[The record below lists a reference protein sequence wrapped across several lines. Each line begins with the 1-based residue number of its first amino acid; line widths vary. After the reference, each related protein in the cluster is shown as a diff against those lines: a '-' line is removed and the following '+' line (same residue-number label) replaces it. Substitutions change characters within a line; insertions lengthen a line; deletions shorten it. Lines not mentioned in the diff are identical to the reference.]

1 MLFSIVRKGG
11 SWVIISKVLN
21 NNVVIALTD
30 EDSEIVLMGTGLG
43 FQKKPGSKIDPKKI
57 QKRFELKG
65 ELDSLRVEE
74 MMSEIPEN
82 IIEMSYRILKKSKE
96 ILNKEMNETAFL
108 SFADHLFTA
117 IQRSEKN
124 IQIKNFLLWDIKRF
138 FPKELEIAR
147 EGIKWVN
154 DEMNTELSD
163 DEAGF
168 LTLHIVN
175 AEIDNSSE
183 DAIKLTQ
190 LIEEILTTIKYTL
203 KINFIEQDIY
213 FQRFIT
219 HLRFFSERVLRTNTQ
234 LEEQEVENDLYMM
247 ITTKY
252 PEAFIATKKVA
263 ELLNNRWHYEMSK
276 DEQIYITIHLARII
290 DKSRN

>member
-1 MLFSIVRKGG
+1 MV
-11 SWVIISKVLN
+11 ISKVLN
-21 NNVVIALTD
+21 NNVVIALKDDRT
-30 EDSEIVLMGTGLG
+30 ELVLMGTGLG
-43 FQKKPGSKIDPKKI
+43 FQKKVGNHIDDEKI
-57 QKRFELKG
+57 QKTFELKG
-65 ELDSLRVEE
+65 DLDSLRVEE
-74 MMSEIPEN
+74 MLSEIPED

-96 ILNKEMNETAFL
+96 KLNKEMNETAFL
-108 SFADHLFTA
+108 SFADHLHTA

-124 IQIKNFLLWDIKRF
+124 IQLKNFLLWDIKRF
-138 FPKELEIAR
+138 FPKELAIAQ
-147 EGIKWVN
+147 EGIRWVN
-154 DEMNTELSD
+154 EEMNTNLSE

-203 KINFIEQDIY
+203 KINFVEQDIY

-219 HLRFFSERVLRTNTQ
+219 HLRFFSERVIRASNGEH
-234 LEEQEVENDLYMM
+234 EEDNRVESELFEL

-252 PEAFIATKKVA
+252 KEAYIATKKVV
-263 ELLNNRWHYEMSK
+263 ELLANRWNYEVSP
-276 DEQIYITIHLARII
+276 DEQVYITIHLARIM
-290 DKSRN
+290 DKSKN

>member
-1 MLFSIVRKGG
+1 MV
-11 SWVIISKVLN
+11 ISKVLN
-21 NNVVIALTD
+21 NNVVIALKDDGT
-30 EDSEIVLMGTGLG
+30 ELVLMGTGLG
-43 FQKKPGSKIDPKKI
+43 FQKKVGSHIDDEKI
-57 QKRFELKG
+57 QKTFELKG
-65 ELDSLRVEE
+65 DLDSLRVEE
-74 MMSEIPEN
+74 MLSEIPED

-96 ILNKEMNETAFL
+96 KLNKEMNETAFL
-108 SFADHLFTA
+108 SFADHLHTA

-124 IQIKNFLLWDIKRF
+124 IQLKNFLLWDIKRF
-138 FPKELEIAR
+138 FPKELAIAQ
-147 EGIKWVN
+147 EGIRWVN
-154 DEMNTELSD
+154 EEMNTNLSE

-203 KINFIEQDIY
+203 KINFVEQDIY

-219 HLRFFSERVLRTNTQ
+219 HLRFFSERVIRVSNGEH
-234 LEEQEVENDLYMM
+234 EEDNRVESELFEL

-252 PEAFIATKKVA
+252 KEAYIATKKVV
-263 ELLNNRWHYEMSK
+263 ELLANRWNYEVSP
-276 DEQIYITIHLARII
+276 DEQVYITIHLARIM
-290 DKSRN
+290 DKSKN

>member
-1 MLFSIVRKGG
+1 M
-11 SWVIISKVLN
+11 LN
-21 NNVVIALTD
+21 NNVVIALKDDGT
-30 EDSEIVLMGTGLG
+30 ELVLMGTGLG
-43 FQKKPGSKIDPKKI
+43 FQKKVGNHIDDEKI
-57 QKRFELKG
+57 QKTFELKG
-65 ELDSLRVEE
+65 DLDSLRVEE
-74 MMSEIPEN
+74 MLSEIPED

-96 ILNKEMNETAFL
+96 KLNKEMNETAFL
-108 SFADHLFTA
+108 SFADHLHTA

-124 IQIKNFLLWDIKRF
+124 IQLKNFLLWDIKRF
-138 FPKELEIAR
+138 FPKELAIAQ
-147 EGIKWVN
+147 EGIRWVN
-154 DEMNTELSD
+154 EEMNTNLSE

-203 KINFIEQDIY
+203 KINFVEQDIY

-219 HLRFFSERVLRTNTQ
+219 HLRFFSERVIRASNGEH
-234 LEEQEVENDLYMM
+234 EEDNRVESELFEL

-252 PEAFIATKKVA
+252 KEAYIATKKVV
-263 ELLNNRWHYEMSK
+263 ELLANRWNYEVSP
-276 DEQIYITIHLARII
+276 DEQVYITIHLARIM
-290 DKSRN
+290 DKSKN

>member
-1 MLFSIVRKGG
+1 MV
-11 SWVIISKVLN
+11 ISKVLN
-21 NNVVIALTD
+21 NNVVIALKDDGT
-30 EDSEIVLMGTGLG
+30 ELVLMGTGIG
-43 FQKKPGSKIDPKKI
+43 FQKKVGNHIDDEKI
-57 QKRFELKG
+57 QKTFELKG
-65 ELDSLRVEE
+65 DLDSLRVEE
-74 MMSEIPEN
+74 MLSEIPED

-96 ILNKEMNETAFL
+96 KLNKEMNETAFL
-108 SFADHLFTA
+108 SFADHLHTA

-124 IQIKNFLLWDIKRF
+124 IQLKNFLLWDIKRF
-138 FPKELEIAR
+138 FPKELAIAQ
-147 EGIKWVN
+147 EGIRWVN
-154 DEMNTELSD
+154 EEMNTNLSE

-203 KINFIEQDIY
+203 KINFVEQDIY

-219 HLRFFSERVLRTNTQ
+219 HLRFFSASVIRASNGEH
-234 LEEQEVENDLYMM
+234 EEDYRAEPESFEL

-252 PEAFIATKKVA
+252 KEAYIATKKVV
-263 ELLNNRWHYEMSK
+263 ELLANRWNYEVSP
-276 DEQIYITIHLARII
+276 DEQVYITIHLARIM
-290 DKSRN
+290 DKSKN

>member
-1 MLFSIVRKGG
+1 MV
-11 SWVIISKVLN
+11 ISKVLN
-21 NNVVIALTD
+21 NNVVIALKDDGT
-30 EDSEIVLMGTGLG
+30 ELVLMGTGLG
-43 FQKKPGSKIDPKKI
+43 FQKKTGSHIDDEKI

-65 ELDSLRVEE
+65 DLDSLRVEE
-74 MMSEIPEN
+74 MLSEIPEDV
-82 IIEMSYRILKKSKE
+82 IEMSYRILKKSKE
-96 ILNKEMNETAFL
+96 KLNKEMNETAFL
-108 SFADHLFTA
+108 SFADHLHTA

-124 IQIKNFLLWDIKRF
+124 IQLKNFLLWDIKRF
-138 FPKELEIAR
+138 FPKELAIAQ
-147 EGIKWVN
+147 EGIRWVN
-154 DEMNTELSD
+154 EEMNTNLSE

-203 KINFIEQDIY
+203 KINFVEQDIY

-219 HLRFFSERVLRTNTQ
+219 HLRFFSERVIRASNGEH
-234 LEEQEVENDLYMM
+234 EEDNRVESELFEL

-252 PEAFIATKKVA
+252 KEAYIATKKVV
-263 ELLNNRWHYEMSK
+263 ELLANRWNYEVSP
-276 DEQIYITIHLARII
+276 DEQVYITIHLARIM
-290 DKSRN
+290 DKSKN

>member
-1 MLFSIVRKGG
+1 MV
-11 SWVIISKVLN
+11 ISKVLN
-21 NNVVIALTD
+21 NNVVIALKDDGT
-30 EDSEIVLMGTGLG
+30 ELVLMGTGLG
-43 FQKKPGSKIDPKKI
+43 FQKKVGNHIDNEKI
-57 QKRFELKG
+57 QKTFELKG
-65 ELDSLRVEE
+65 DLDSLRVEE
-74 MMSEIPEN
+74 MLSEIPED

-96 ILNKEMNETAFL
+96 KLNKEMNETAFL
-108 SFADHLFTA
+108 SFADHLHTA

-124 IQIKNFLLWDIKRF
+124 IQLKNFLLWDIKRF
-138 FPKELEIAR
+138 FPKELAIAQ
-147 EGIKWVN
+147 EGIRWVN
-154 DEMNTELSD
+154 EEMNTNLSE

-203 KINFIEQDIY
+203 KINFVEQDIY

-219 HLRFFSERVLRTNTQ
+219 HLRFFSERVIRASNGEH
-234 LEEQEVENDLYMM
+234 EEDNRVESELFEL

-252 PEAFIATKKVA
+252 KEAYIATKKVV
-263 ELLNNRWHYEMSK
+263 ELLANRWNYEVSP
-276 DEQIYITIHLARII
+276 DEQVYITIHLARIM
-290 DKSRN
+290 DKSKN

>member
-1 MLFSIVRKGG
+1 MV
-11 SWVIISKVLN
+11 ISKVLN
-21 NNVVIALTD
+21 NNVVIALKDDGT
-30 EDSEIVLMGTGLG
+30 ELVLMGTGLG
-43 FQKKPGSKIDPKKI
+43 FQKKVGNHIDDEKI
-57 QKRFELKG
+57 QKTFELKG
-65 ELDSLRVEE
+65 DLDSLRVEE
-74 MMSEIPEN
+74 MLSEIPED

-96 ILNKEMNETAFL
+96 KLNKEMNETAFL
-108 SFADHLFTA
+108 SFADHLHTA

-124 IQIKNFLLWDIKRF
+124 IQLKNFLLWDIKRF
-138 FPKELEIAR
+138 FPKELAIAQ
-147 EGIKWVN
+147 EGIRWVN
-154 DEMNTELSD
+154 EEMNTNLSE

-203 KINFIEQDIY
+203 KINFVEQDIY

-219 HLRFFSERVLRTNTQ
+219 HLRFFSERVIRASNGEH
-234 LEEQEVENDLYMM
+234 EEDNRVESELFEL

-252 PEAFIATKKVA
+252 KEAYIATKKVV
-263 ELLNNRWHYEMSK
+263 ELLANRWNYEVSP
-276 DEQIYITIHLARII
+276 DEQVYITIHLAHIM
-290 DKSRN
+290 DKSKN

>member
-1 MLFSIVRKGG
+1 MV
-11 SWVIISKVLN
+11 ISKVLN
-21 NNVVIALTD
+21 NNVVIALKDDGT
-30 EDSEIVLMGTGLG
+30 ELVLMGTGLG
-43 FQKKPGSKIDPKKI
+43 FQKKVGNHIDDEKI
-57 QKRFELKG
+57 QKTFELKG
-65 ELDSLRVEE
+65 DLDSLRVEE
-74 MMSEIPEN
+74 MLSEIPED

-96 ILNKEMNETAFL
+96 KLNKEMNETAFL
-108 SFADHLFTA
+108 SFADHLHTA

-124 IQIKNFLLWDIKRF
+124 IQLKNFLLWDIKRF
-138 FPKELEIAR
+138 FPKELAIAQ
-147 EGIKWVN
+147 EGIRWVN
-154 DEMNTELSD
+154 EEMNTNLSE

-203 KINFIEQDIY
+203 KINFVEQDIY

-219 HLRFFSERVLRTNTQ
+219 HLRFFSERVIRASNGEH
-234 LEEQEVENDLYMM
+234 EEDNRVESELFEL

-252 PEAFIATKKVA
+252 KEAYIATKKVV
-263 ELLNNRWHYEMSK
+263 ELLANRWNYEVSL
-276 DEQIYITIHLARII
+276 DEQVYITIHLARIM
-290 DKSRN
+290 DKSKN